1 MTRMFLQM
9 VKKEI
14 MEIVRDPR
22 LLLGMILV
30 PIILLPVMGLAIR
43 GAIESTAE
51 QRQTMV
57 ALLNLDQGHLA
68 EEVLG
73 TEVFSTKLA
82 EAGVTL
88 REVEASNLEE
98 ALTVVLSNS
107 SYSSLLIIPEDFTQS
122 LLNHNKAEVKAY
134 VTIRSMSPTK
144 IAQSLAVEIVMEAF
158 EQSLTELLLHEAG
171 EVEPE
176 FLMNPLTS
184 NLSTVYRGKILE
196 GVRPS
201 VFIGM
206 VTSQLFALVFAMVI
220 LLVLAS
226 QLVATS
232 VASEKEQKTLE
243 TLLTL
248 PVSRTTIIVGKLAGA
263 LLVSIVGAIGFMVG
277 LSFYMSSV
285 MYMSS
290 PQGLEA
296 AYIAAALSIPMEG
309 YLLLGGSLSLSLI
322 ASLSVVVVLAAFA
335 EDVRSAQ
342 SLLSFV
348 FIPVFIVAFI
358 ASFAAMESGAN
369 LLTWGMLAIPF
380 TNPVISIIFILNG
393 EYLPVT
399 ISLAVLLVETLAL
412 IYLATK
418 FYSSEKVLL
427 VRLRLKRRK
436 EG

>member
-1 MTRMFLQM
+1 
-9 VKKEI
+9 
-14 MEIVRDPR
+14 
-22 LLLGMILV
+22 
-30 PIILLPVMGLAIR
+30 
-43 GAIESTAE
+43 
-51 QRQTMV
+51 
-57 ALLNLDQGHLA
+57 
-68 EEVLG
+68 
-73 TEVFSTKLA
+73 
-82 EAGVTL
+82 
-88 REVEASNLEE
+88 
-98 ALTVVLSNS
+98 
-107 SYSSLLIIPEDFTQS
+107 
-122 LLNHNKAEVKAY
+122 
-134 VTIRSMSPTK
+134 
-144 IAQSLAVEIVMEAF
+144 
-158 EQSLTELLLHEAG
+158 
-171 EVEPE
+171 
-176 FLMNPLTS
+176 
-184 NLSTVYRGKILE
+184 
-196 GVRPS
+196 
-201 VFIGM
+201 
-206 VTSQLFALVFAMVI
+206 
-220 LLVLAS
+220 
-226 QLVATS
+226 
-232 VASEKEQKTLE
+232 
-243 TLLTL
+243 
-248 PVSRTTIIVGKLAGA
+248 GKLAGA